1 MKDIFSLL
9 GNKIKLLLILSMPL
23 GVIVGLIEILFAI
36 TLNDLLITSNLING
50 EIRFNFLDSIYL
62 IFIVGLLRFFFVFL
76 AQINTNYIF
85 ELVNKQVREIT
96 IDKNYTYKKEIGL
109 IKSQKLLNVIST
121 RVAEFLH
128 SCSALSIQIL
138 VFLIIYLNLINQSF
152 YLTLIVTIGFLI
164 LSTPLIFVKKKISI
178 YSTSFQNSLNKVTE
192 KIFKDIRNLNFLRII
207 GSLKREKDEI
217 IIKNNRSLNS
227 YKKYLISISF
237 LNQIPQFIGIL
248 VIAIIIITNQKY
260 FFIDQALI
268 VPFLYL
274 ILRCIISF
282 GNIINEYGRI
292 LFTKSFVKNLK
303 HILEN
308 EKKEDEIINLNQK
321 IINLDSLDLKVK
333 NLSIGYDEIIKS
345 KISFKSTKGSFN
357 LFSGNSGTGKT
368 ALLMTLIGILKKKN
382 GEIYWNESSINDINL
397 NNFRNNI
404 SYCGTDPFLIEGS
417 ILDNLKYGL
426 KNFEYNYENI
436 KNVLEICDCD
446 FLKINNVYNLNFHL
460 DNEGSGLSSGQRQ
473 RISIARAIIKNPAIL
488 ILDEATVNID
498 EKTEYKILKKIRE
511 KYKKCTI
518 FAISH
523 RKSLENFADQ
533 IIDLNN

>member
-1 MKDIFSLL
+1 MKDIFLLL
-9 GNKIKLLLILSMPL
+9 GDKIKLLLILSMPL

-50 EIRFNFLDSIYL
+50 EIRFDFIDSIYL

-96 IDKNYTYKKEIGL
+96 IYKNYTYEKEIGL
-109 IKSQKLLNVIST
+109 INSQKLLNVIST
-121 RVAEFLH
+121 KVAEFLH
-128 SCSALSIQIL
+128 SCSSLSIQIL

-152 YLTLIVTIGFLI
+152 YLTLLVTIAFLI

-192 KIFKDIRNLNFLRII
+192 KIFKDIRNLNFLRVI
-207 GSLKREKDEI
+207 GSLRREKDEI
-217 IIKNNRSLNS
+217 IKKNNTSLNS

-237 LNQIPQFIGIL
+237 LNQTPQFIGIL
-248 VIAIIIITNQKY
+248 VIAIIIITNQEY
-260 FFIDQALI
+260 FFVDQALI

-292 LFTKSFVKNLK
+292 LFTKTFVINLK

-308 EKKEDEIINLNQK
+308 GKKEDEIINFNQK
-321 IINLDSLDLKVK
+321 IINFDTLDLKVK
-333 NLSIGYDEIIKS
+333 NLSIGYNEIIKS
-345 KISFKSTKGSFN
+345 KISFNSSKGTFN

-368 ALLMTLIGILKKKN
+368 ALLMTLIGLLKKKS
-382 GEIYWNESSINDINL
+382 GEIYWNELSINDINL
-397 NNFRNNI
+397 NSFRNNV

-417 ILDNLKYGL
+417 ILENLKYGL
-426 KNFEYNYENI
+426 QNFEYNDENI

-446 FLKINNVYNLNFHL
+446 FLKENNEYNLNLYL

-523 RKSLENFADQ
+523 RKSLENFADK